1 MKRLPCLVLLFLGMF
16 YFSAFAQKTA
26 TMPSLSLDSCRTMA
40 LQHNKGIRMAQLA
53 VEKARHEHNAARTN
67 YLPKLSATAAYT
79 HLGERVSLL
88 NNDQKNSLSHL
99 GTHLVGAITPEFAQ
113 MAQGLIAAN
122 PGLAPLIQRV
132 QAGMPAMAGRL
143 NAVGRSVVDAFDT
156 DTRNVAVGA
165 IVLTQPLYMGGKIRA
180 YDRITHYSEQ
190 LAGERLR
197 ADEQEL
203 VLEVDKAYWQVV
215 SLVNKQKL
223 ATAYRDMLARLHS
236 DVEKMMAQGLATR
249 ANELAVSVELNK
261 AEMTLTKVDDGLTL
275 SRMLLA
281 QLCGWALTDRPTLTD
296 ELLDDI
302 AVLPGNVTPDEATA
316 LTARPELRQLRLATQ
331 IYGEK
336 VKIERAAFLP
346 TLALT
351 AGVLGHYPSL
361 SNGFERKLN
370 GTWNVSVALKVPL
383 WNWGE
388 GRHKVAAA
396 RAEARMAALRAEE
409 VGEKITLQ
417 VHQGAFAVNEAN
429 RKLGLSQKSL
439 DKAEENLRMSKLGF
453 DEGMIS
459 TSDLLAAQTAWLAA
473 HSDKIDAQIDIMLT
487 RAAYAKALGK

>member
-1 MKRLPCLVLLFLGMF
+1 M
-16 YFSAFAQKTA
+16 
-26 TMPSLSLDSCRTMA
+26 
-40 LQHNKGIRMAQLA
+40 
-53 VEKARHEHNAARTN
+53 
-67 YLPKLSATAAYT
+67 
-79 HLGERVSLL
+79 
-88 NNDQKNSLSHL
+88 
-99 GTHLVGAITPEFAQ
+99 
-113 MAQGLIAAN
+113 
-122 PGLAPLIQRV
+122 
-132 QAGMPAMAGRL
+132 
-143 NAVGRSVVDAFDT
+143 
-156 DTRNVAVGA
+156 
-165 IVLTQPLYMGGKIRA
+165 
-180 YDRITHYSEQ
+180 
-190 LAGERLR
+190 
-197 ADEQEL
+197 
-203 VLEVDKAYWQVV
+203 
-215 SLVNKQKL
+215 
-223 ATAYRDMLARLHS
+223 
-236 DVEKMMAQGLATR
+236 
-249 ANELAVSVELNK
+249 SVELNK

-370 GTWNVSVALKVPL
+370 GTWNVGVALKVPL

>member
-1 MKRLPCLVLLFLGMF
+1 MKRLSCLIILFLGMS
-16 YFSAFAQKTA
+16 YFSAFAQSGRWIS
-26 TMPSLSLDSCRTMA
+26 PLSIDSCRTMA

-53 VEKARHEHNAARTN
+53 VEKSKNEHLAARTN

-79 HLGERVSLL
+79 HLGENISLL
-88 NNDQKNSLSHL
+88 NQQQKQSLSNL
-99 GTHLVGAITPEFAQ
+99 GTNLVGAVTPEFAQ

-122 PGLAPLIQRV
+122 PGLAPLLQRA
-132 QAGMPAMAGRL
+132 QAGLPVMAGRL
-143 NAVGRSVVDAFDT
+143 NAVGRGVVEAFDT
-156 DTRNVAVGA
+156 DTRDVAVGS

-197 ADEQEL
+197 AEEQEL
-203 VLEVDKAYWQVV
+203 VLEVDRAYWQVV

-236 DVEKMMAQGLATR
+236 DVEKMMAQGVATR

-261 AEMTLTKVDDGLTL
+261 AEMTLTKVGDGLTL
-275 SRMLLA
+275 SRILLA
-281 QLCGWALTDRPTLTD
+281 QLCGWELTDKPILAD

-302 AVLPGNVTPDEATA
+302 AVLQNNVVPDEHTA
-316 LTARPELRQLRLATQ
+316 LTSRPELRQLRLASQ

-336 VKIERAAFLP
+336 VKVERAAFLP

-351 AGVLGHYPSL
+351 AGVLGHYPSI
-361 SNGFERKLN
+361 SNGFERKFN
-370 GTWNVSVALKVPL
+370 GTWNVGVALKMPI

-396 RAEARMAALRAEE
+396 RAEAQMAALRAEE

-429 RKLGLSQKSL
+429 RKLGLTQKSL
-439 DKAEENLRMSKLGF
+439 DKAEENLRMTKVGF
-453 DEGMIS
+453 DEGLIS
-459 TSDLLAAQTAWLAA
+459 TSDLLAAQTAWLSA

>member
-1 MKRLPCLVLLFLGMF
+1 MKRLFSLITLFLGVS
-16 YFSAFAQKTA
+16 YFSAFSQESRSAHT
-26 TMPSLSLDSCRTMA
+26 LSLDSCRTMA

-53 VEKARHEHNAARTN
+53 VEKSKNEHLAARTN

-79 HLGERVSLL
+79 HLGENISLL
-88 NNDQKNSLSHL
+88 NQQQKQSLSNL
-99 GTHLVGAITPEFAQ
+99 GTNLVGVVTPEFAQ

-122 PGLAPLIQRV
+122 PGLAPLLQRA
-132 QAGMPAMAGRL
+132 QAGLPVMAGRL
-143 NAVGRSVVDAFDT
+143 NAVGRGVVEAFDT
-156 DTRNVAVGA
+156 DTRDVAVGS

-197 ADEQEL
+197 AEEQEL
-203 VLEVDKAYWQVV
+203 VLEVDRAYWQVV

-236 DVEKMMAQGLATR
+236 DVEKMMAQGVATR

-261 AEMTLTKVDDGLTL
+261 AEMTLTKVGDGLTL

-281 QLCGWALTDRPTLTD
+281 QLCGWELTDKPILAD

-302 AVLPGNVTPDEATA
+302 AVLQNNVVPDEHTA
-316 LTARPELRQLRLATQ
+316 LTSRPELRQLRLASQ

-336 VKIERAAFLP
+336 IKVERAAFLP

-351 AGVLGHYPSL
+351 AGVLGHYPSI
-361 SNGFERKLN
+361 SNGFERKFN
-370 GTWNVSVALKVPL
+370 GTWNVGVALKMPI

-396 RAEARMAALRAEE
+396 RAEAQMAALRAEE

-417 VHQGAFAVNEAN
+417 VHQRAFAVNEAN
-429 RKLGLSQKSL
+429 RKLGLTQKSL
-439 DKAEENLRMSKLGF
+439 DKAEENLRMTKVGF
-453 DEGMIS
+453 DEGLIS
-459 TSDLLAAQTAWLAA
+459 TSDLLAAQTAWLSA